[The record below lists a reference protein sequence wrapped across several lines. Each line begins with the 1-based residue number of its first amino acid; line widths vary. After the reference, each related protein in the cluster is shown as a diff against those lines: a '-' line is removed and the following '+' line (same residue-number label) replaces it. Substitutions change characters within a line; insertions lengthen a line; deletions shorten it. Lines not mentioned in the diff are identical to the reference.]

1 MIDLF
6 DVILGILSIILFA
19 TLILAL
25 SIVLFHAICFLIN
38 NVDEDKHSSG
48 SVVLKFKTFKKY
60 YRINP
65 DRYTF
70 EEDHVVVNG
79 EDGFICYIRFGYF
92 DRIKYRLFVN
102 RIVNSAMDKQTR
114 AYTIDL
120 LEAVQSDIDKKRKE
134 AKECTEKAN
143 KILKTL
149 ENEGTPDIKLEL

>member
-6 DVILGILSIILFA
+6 DDILGILSIILFA
-19 TLILAL
+19 AFLFAL
-25 SIVLFHAICFLIN
+25 LFALFHTVIFLID

-65 DRYTF
+65 DRYNLRENF
-70 EEDHVVVNG
+70 VIVNS
-79 EDGFICYIRFGYF
+79 EDGVICYIRFGYF
-92 DRIKYRLFVN
+92 DRIKYRLFAN
-102 RIVNSAMDKQTR
+102 RIANSARDRQTR

-120 LEAVQSDIDKKRKE
+120 LEAVQSDIDRKRKE
-134 AKECTEKAN
+134 SKECIEKAN

-149 ENEGTPDIKLEL
+149 ENEGAPDIKLEL

>member
-19 TLILAL
+19 
-25 SIVLFHAICFLIN
+25 VLFHTVHFLID

-65 DRYTF
+65 DRYNLGENF
-70 EEDHVVVNG
+70 VIVNS
-79 EDGFICYIRFGYF
+79 EDGVICYIRFGYF

-102 RIVNSAMDKQTR
+102 RIANSARDRQTR
-114 AYTIDL
+114 EYTIDL
-120 LEAVQSDIDKKRKE
+120 LEAVQSDIDRKRKE
-134 AKECTEKAN
+134 AKECMEKAN

-149 ENEGTPDIKLEL
+149 ENEDVHDIKLEL